1 VTQVAEWLRPGDAEA
16 LCRRA
21 LAASGASGASA
32 RSTASVLVQAHI
44 DGQAGHGLTRIPS
57 YAEQLL
63 AGKVAGDAIP
73 VAERVAP
80 ALLRVDARSGFAYPA
95 LDLVLE
101 HLPAIAAE
109 TGMAAALVHRSHHL
123 GPAGIHVE
131 RFAARGLLALL
142 FTNSP
147 KAISFWGGREPMLGT
162 NPIAFAAPAGE
173 QPPFVLDFA
182 TSAALSKV
190 ARGRILAAARAGE
203 RIPPGWA
210 LDAEGRPT
218 EDPAAALEGSML
230 PIGDAKGAALALMV
244 ELMAAALTG
253 SNFGFEASSF
263 FDASGG
269 PPHIGHTVVAFDVE
283 RASAGLF
290 GERLETLVAAIEATE
305 GARLP
310 GAGRQERRRLA
321 ESEGIAVPAALI
333 RDIEALADGNL
344 ANA

>member
-1 VTQVAEWLRPGDAEA
+1 VTQAAEWLRPGDAEA

-123 GPAGIHVE
+123 GPAGIHAE

-147 KAISFWGGREPMLGT
+147 KAISFWGGREQMLGT
-162 NPIAFAAPAGE
+162 NPIAFAAPRQDA
-173 QPPFVLDFA
+173 PPLVIDL
-182 TSAALSKV
+182 ALSKV

-269 PPHIGHTVVAFDVE
+269 APHIGHTIIAFDVE